1 MRRREQE
8 AWRSIRARALARSN
22 ERCERCSARSDEQF
36 LNCVIVHVQ
45 GRPEELHLNDV
56 EIVCD
61 LCVSKNLIFR
71 NEWDETIRSK
81 HFIQEKS
88 RQLRASTLQVR
99 GALRGFIYALNELL
113 NARVKTTSLRSYR
126 GMFRLLLSF
135 LVLTITIVSVVTQCS
150 S

>member
-88 RQLRASTLQVR
+88 RQLRASTLQVC
-99 GALRGFIYALNELL
+99 GFIYASNELL
-113 NARVKTTSLRSYR
+113 NARLKTTSLRSYR